1 MNHNTLEL
9 MRQSKTIAQSVAPF
23 DTGNL
28 RYNAIR
34 AYQTPTGF
42 RIAMLYTA
50 AFYGAILNEYG
61 VRGGDT
67 HKGWWSTNVYTKVS
81 TFIHSSLNN
90 RKSTFEQAN
99 KNVAKFA
106 PDNPARQARF
116 YNSQVAD
123 EGRDKFLA
131 GV

>member
-1 MNHNTLEL
+1 MTHNTIEL
-9 MRQSKTIAQSVAPF
+9 MRQSKVIAQNKAPI

-34 AYQTPTGF
+34 AYPTPQGF
-42 RIAMLYTA
+42 RIVMSYTT
-50 AFYGAILNEYG
+50 AFYGAILDQYG
-61 VRGGDT
+61 KGGT
-67 HKGWWSTNVYTKVS
+67 KGWWSEGVYLAVS
-81 TFIHSSLNN
+81 NFIHSSMNN

-99 KNVAKFA
+99 ENVSKFA
-106 PDNPARQARF
+106 PNNPARQARF

-123 EGRDKFLA
+123 SGRDKFLA